1 MQRMLFAAALG
12 AAIATAAQAGDADH
26 GFYARLD
33 TGASFSTNAEQDVGN
48 SVGTAAIL
56 GGGVGYRFNQ
66 YIRADVTLS
75 YRDGYQVNSSK
86 VMEGLTYFT
95 KGNVYS
101 LAGLANAYVE
111 PFQFGIIR
119 PYIGGGVGFA
129 SNKVS
134 DVAVSVLDYNGTLQ
148 GATSTSFA
156 WQGSAGIGIA
166 LTPKLTADIG
176 YRYMNLGEARTGSY
190 VNFGQWTQDNWTSK
204 GYLHANEL
212 QAGLRYQ
219 F

>member
-1 MQRMLFAAALG
+1 MEKLICNVCFLPQPWVRPPRRR
-12 AAIATAAQAGDADH
+12 AQAGDADH
-26 GFYARLD
+26 GFYVRLD

-129 SNKVS
+129 
-134 DVAVSVLDYNGTLQ
+134 
-148 GATSTSFA
+148 ATR
-156 WQGSAGIGIA
+156 SATWRSACSITMARFREPPA
-166 LTPKLTADIG
+166 LLSPG
-176 YRYMNLGEARTGSY
+176 REAPASASRSHR
-190 VNFGQWTQDNWTSK
+190 S
-204 GYLHANEL
+204 
-212 QAGLRYQ
+212 
-219 F
+219 